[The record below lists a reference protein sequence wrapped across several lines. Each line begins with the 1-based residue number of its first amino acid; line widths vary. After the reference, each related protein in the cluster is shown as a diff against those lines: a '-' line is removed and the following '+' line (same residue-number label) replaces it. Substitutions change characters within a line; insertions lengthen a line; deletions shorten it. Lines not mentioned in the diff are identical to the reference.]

1 MRLLIAEDDVALA
14 GFLRRGL
21 ESEGYQVQIAAD
33 GQAVLDAALTETPD
47 LAILD
52 LKMPAVEGLALL
64 RSLRAAGAGFPV
76 LVLTGGADVE
86 TRLLCLDQGAD
97 DCMFKPLSLQE
108 LRARC
113 RALLRRS
120 AVVPETVVRVQDL
133 SLRRMERAVERGGRQ
148 IKLTNREYA
157 LLEQLVLGRGRCVTR
172 AVLLDRVW
180 GLAASQ
186 TNVVDVYINYLRRK
200 LDDHGP
206 VPLIE
211 TVRGQGYRIA
221 ATAGPVLQ
229 PAVATGLP
237 GQLGM

>member
-1 MRLLIAEDDVALA
+1 MRVLIAEDDMALA

-21 ESEGYQVQIAAD
+21 ESEGYQVQIAAN
-33 GQAVLDAALTETPD
+33 GEAALESILSEAPS

-52 LKMPAVEGLALL
+52 LKTPVVDSLGLL
-64 RSLRAAGAGFPV
+64 RSLRAAGAGLPV

-97 DCMFKPLSLQE
+97 DCMFKPFSLQE

-120 AVVPETVVRVQDL
+120 ASTSEAVVRVQDL
-133 SLRRMERAVERGGRQ
+133 SMRRMERAVERAGRQ

-172 AVLLDRVW
+172 AMLLERVW
-180 GLAASQ
+180 GVAASE

-200 LDDHGP
+200 LDDRGP
-206 VPLIE
+206 VHLIE

-221 ATAGPVLQ
+221 ASAAPVLQ
-229 PAVATGLP
+229 QAAASSSPGHLGL
-237 GQLGM
+237 